1 MEVGQRVQARV
12 LDVAKADGIVDLTLR
27 THLLQVKEPEPS
39 SAKKE
44 KNKLKVVHC
53 HSSSGMAA
61 LACSRFIQGLSCAV
75 VFCLNYLVNLAVQ
88 KVYLLSCLLFFHFPC
103 SCFPDCFVWSFIF
116 WEWTQV
122 QTKRTVSG

>member
-75 VFCLNYLVNLAVQ
+75 VFCLNYLVLIV
-88 KVYLLSCLLFFHFPC
+88 LFGLLFFGNGHKC
-103 SCFPDCFVWSFIF
+103 KQR
-116 WEWTQV
+116 EL
-122 QTKRTVSG
+122 

>member
-1 MEVGQRVQARV
+1 MEVGQTVQARV

-75 VFCLNYLVNLAVQ
+75 VFCLNYLVNLGVQ
-88 KVYLLSCLLFFHFPC
+88 NVYLLSCLLFFLAL
-103 SCFPDCFVWSFIF
+103 IF
-116 WEWTQV
+116 LIFLFGLLFFGNGHKCKQREL
-122 QTKRTVSG
+122 

>member
-1 MEVGQRVQARV
+1 VEVGQRVQARV

-61 LACSRFIQGLSCAV
+61 LACSRFIRGLSCAV
-75 VFCLNYLVNLAVQ
+75 VFCLNYLVNLGVQ
-88 KVYLLSCLLFFHFPC
+88 KVYLLSCYSSIFLALVFLIVLFGLLFFGNGHKC
-103 SCFPDCFVWSFIF
+103 KQR
-116 WEWTQV
+116 EL
-122 QTKRTVSG
+122 

>member
-1 MEVGQRVQARV
+1 VEVGQTVQARV

-75 VFCLNYLVNLAVQ
+75 VFCLNYLVNLGVQ
-88 KVYLLSCLLFFHFPC
+88 NVYLLSCLLFFLAL
-103 SCFPDCFVWSFIF
+103 IF
-116 WEWTQV
+116 LIFLFGLLFFGNGHKCKQREL
-122 QTKRTVSG
+122 